1 MRLTKRQLKRII
13 REEYSRLKRRGLI
26 REMGEV
32 EHDQDEFLAKQIDQ
46 YANQLVQAAQKDCAQ
61 GMMDQD
67 DGIED
72 SNESYCAN
80 SIAFFGQDNSGPE
93 SVVSVLAK
101 CHSFGLVL
109 HHMREDQK
117 KAFGMAAPRHQ
128 VIDMIVDL
136 GIWDRIL
143 AACQAEIGG

>member
-32 EHDQDEFLAKQIDQ
+32 EHDQDEFLANQLDQ
-46 YANQLVQAAQKDCAQ
+46 YANQLVRAAQEDVAK
-61 GMMDQD
+61 GMMDQE
-67 DGIED
+67 DGDEN
-72 SNESYCAN
+72 SNESHCAN
-80 SIAFFGQDNSGPE
+80 AIAFFGQDNSGPE
-93 SVVSVLAK
+93 SAVSILAK
-101 CHSFGLVL
+101 CHSFGLVM

-117 KAFGMAAPRHQ
+117 AAFGMAAPRHE
-128 VIDMIVDL
+128 VIGMIVDL
-136 GIWDRIL
+136 GIWDEIL